1 MYIPCML
8 EPLPKGYEP
17 PIQSAREGRHF
28 CALGLSRAGNCWCC
42 ITTCIN
48 AFSCIYCAFKGHY
61 SKVTSPQSQ
70 VHSRQAPFSTWS
82 LEARQLLVLQ
92 NDLWKH
98 TIIDILRIQEP
109 LPNRYEPPIL
119 RALEGR
125 HFSAL
130 GSSKGTAR
138 TLVETHSDRYTMHSR
153 AIHRRLPPPDP
164 GCTQGQA
171 LFSTW
176 FLEGRQLSALHK
188 HL

>member
-1 MYIPCML
+1 MH
-8 EPLPKGYEP
+8 
-17 PIQSAREGRHF
+17 ARAITQRLRAPDSKCPRGRHF

-130 GSSKGTAR
+130 GSSKGTA
-138 TLVETHSDRYTMHSR
+138 
-153 AIHRRLPPPDP
+153 
-164 GCTQGQA
+164 
-171 LFSTW
+171 
-176 FLEGRQLSALHK
+176 
-188 HL
+188 